1 MTTISENTFK
11 SLIATT
17 LREKED
23 GYILS
28 EIFTRYPSIQELLDV
43 TEVELLNIK
52 GIGKV
57 KAQQIIAALQL
68 ARMNP
73 VTTEQ
78 RFKIRSPQDAY
89 TYLQD
94 LQHLQQEHFVVLGLN
109 TKNEIM
115 FRKTIFVGSL
125 NASICHPREI
135 MKELIKRSCAC
146 AILSHNHPS
155 GDTTPSPEDI
165 QVTERLVGAGNII
178 GITIIDHVIIGSNK
192 YLSMKEKGYF

>member
-1 MTTISENTFK
+1 MTTINENTFK

-43 TEVELLNIK
+43 TEEELLNIK
-52 GIGKV
+52 GIGKT

-78 RFKIRSPQDAY
+78 RFKIRSPLDAY

-94 LQHLQQEHFVVLGLN
+94 LQYLQQEHFVVLGLN
-109 TKNEIM
+109 TKNEVT
-115 FRKTIFVGSL
+115 FRKTVFVGSL

-135 MKELIKRSCAC
+135 MKELVKRSCAC

-165 QVTERLVGAGNII
+165 QVTDRLVEAGRII
-178 GITIIDHVIIGSNK
+178 GIEIVDHIIVGSNK
-192 YLSMKEKGYF
+192 YLSMKEKG